1 MTLTPG
7 PILVTGASSGIG
19 KHLTVTLSAR
29 GRHVYATA
37 RNDADLTSL
46 GDLENITPLKLDVR
60 DPETIREA
68 VETVERAERGLY
80 GLVNNAG
87 IGGLGGFSTF
97 TDEDMLEVFDVNV
110 FGPHRMTTAFLPRL
124 LESRGRIV
132 NVGSMGGQI
141 TGRYFGPYTM
151 TKHALEAYNA
161 SLREELGPH
170 GVGVSIV
177 QPGGILTEIDKKS
190 EAGTMARLQSAEPP
204 FDEEA
209 RVLMSALQEPFEFDA
224 TQPESATN
232 RNPSSP
238 EAVTRAI
245 SHALF
250 SDCPHASYL
259 VGTRWEGDRVLSALV
274 GKILDANRSPALGYS
289 REELITM
296 LDKQVQERESEGT
309 P

>member
-1 MTLTPG
+1 MTLAPG

-29 GRHVYATA
+29 GQPVYATA
-37 RNDADLTSL
+37 RKDADLTSL
-46 GDLENITPLKLDVR
+46 GELENVTPLRLDVR
-60 DPETIREA
+60 DPATIRA
-68 VETVERAERGLY
+68 ARETVERAGQGLY

-110 FGPHRMTTAFLPRL
+110 FGPHRLTTAFLPRL
-124 LESRGRIV
+124 LESRGMIV

-141 TGRYFGPYTM
+141 TGRYFGPYTR
-151 TKHALEAYNA
+151 TKHALEAYSA
-161 SLREELGPH
+161 SLREEMGPH

-177 QPGGILTEIDKKS
+177 QPGGVLTEIDRKS

-209 RVLMSALQEPFEFDA
+209 RALMAALREPFEFD
-224 TQPESATN
+224 PSKPKSATN
-232 RNPSSP
+232 RNPSPP
-238 EAVTRAI
+238 EAVTRAVT
-245 SHALF
+245 H
-250 SDCPHASYL
+250 
-259 VGTRWEGDRVLSALV
+259 ALV
-274 GKILDANRSPALGYS
+274 GKILDANQSPALDYS

-296 LDKQVQERESEGT
+296 LDKQLQERESEGT